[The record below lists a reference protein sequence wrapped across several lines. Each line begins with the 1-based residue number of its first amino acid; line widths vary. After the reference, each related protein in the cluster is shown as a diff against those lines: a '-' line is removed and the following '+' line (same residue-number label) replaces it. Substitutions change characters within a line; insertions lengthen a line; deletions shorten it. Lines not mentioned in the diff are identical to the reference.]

1 MQCTCSIEEKDPTIL
16 SCSGEK
22 CPTIVT
28 SKEKILHS
36 TGVKW
41 YEQILPSTSCRAL
54 QSNRREVLE
63 QNGLSCAAPQ
73 ALDCPLVIILALK
86 CTHPPLHLNKIIK
99 VKRII
104 LLPPT
109 SNVLV
114 DFAKLPIT
122 ILCRKWCTGNGR
134 CKSQENNKKY
144 LA

>member
-54 QSNRREVLE
+54 QSNFGAEWIVLRSPA
-63 QNGLSCAAPQ
+63 GSRLSSSNHPG
-73 ALDCPLVIILALK
+73 
-86 CTHPPLHLNKIIK
+86 TEMHPPLHLNKIIK

-114 DFAKLPIT
+114 DFAKSPIT

-134 CKSQENNKKY
+134 FKS
-144 LA
+144 